1 MKGTGTVFMEK
12 LKKAVAAGLILLIGL
27 IPLTACGKTKQTE
40 EPARSSEVTQAQV
53 SRGPLN
59 VEKVTYLVYI
69 GGLPNVEMYIITS
82 DLKVEK
88 YDIKPLDYDKHYDY
102 FEGELPPE
110 DQYELTEY
118 EISDLEWS
126 SIVNVLTRVNFMELD
141 EDMSTKEIIDD
152 GASLYIRVETT
163 DSVNTSG
170 GYMAG
175 YDDNADSRR
184 FAKAREMIENAI
196 K

>member
-27 IPLTACGKTKQTE
+27 IPLTACSKTKQTE
-40 EPARSSEVTQAQV
+40 GPARSSEVTQAQV

-152 GASLYIRVETT
+152 GASYYIRVETT

>member
-1 MKGTGTVFMEK
+1 MKGTETVFMEK

-152 GASLYIRVETT
+152 GASYYIRVETT

-196 K
+196 R

>member
-27 IPLTACGKTKQTE
+27 FTLTACNKTKQTE
-40 EPARSSEVTQAQV
+40 GPARSSEVTQVQV

-69 GGLPNVEMYIITS
+69 GGLPNVEMYIITP

-141 EDMSTKEIIDD
+141 EDMSTEELIDD
-152 GASLYIRVETT
+152 GSTYAIRVETT

-175 YDDNADSRR
+175 
-184 FAKAREMIENAI
+184 
-196 K
+196 

>member
-40 EPARSSEVTQAQV
+40 EQARSSEVTQAQV

-184 FAKAREMIENAI
+184 FEETREMIENAI
-196 K
+196 R

>member
-1 MKGTGTVFMEK
+1 MEK